1 MLTLCQAKLVELSTP
16 MMISRDYLVHEFVH
30 LVQKYYPETQVFLN
44 QCHVKILECYLERS
58 GRQFYYLGIY
68 YPQEIHAQLLAHQE
82 AFKDIA
88 ENMGLIEVVCINA
101 TRLVR
106 DPLSK
111 LKQDNPR
118 FWLELQW
125 IAGFIHLPT
134 D

>member
-1 MLTLCQAKLVELSTP
+1 

-30 LVQKYYPETQVFLN
+30 LVRKYYPETEVFLN

-68 YPQEIHAQLLAHQE
+68 YPQEVHSQLSAHQD

-111 LKQDNPR
+111 LKQENPR

-125 IAGFIHLPT
+125 IAGFVQLPT